1 MPLRDGVVS
10 SMKGNELM
18 QWNLLTTTL
27 TANAVFSGLSGLA
40 LTLGAVPMSEWLG
53 IPTWIGI
60 VVGLG
65 LVLFSV
71 QVAMTA
77 RNPEPHVVRMVIA
90 SDAAWVV
97 FAAVLIV
104 AFPDSMSKAG
114 SAALGIVT
122 VVVATFAV
130 LQWLGLRSAARIG
143 DRSAVNV

>member
-1 MPLRDGVVS
+1 MPVRDGVVS
-10 SMKGNELM
+10 SMKGTELM

-27 TANAVFSGLSGLA
+27 AANALFSGLSGAA

-53 IPTWIGI
+53 IPTWISV

-77 RNPEPHVVRMVIA
+77 RNPEPQAVRMVIA

-97 FAAVLIV
+97 IATVLNV
-104 AFPDSMSKAG
+104 AFPDSMSNDG
-114 SAALGIVT
+114 FAALAIVT
-122 VVVATFAV
+122 VGVATFAV
-130 LQWLGLRSAARIG
+130 LQWLGLRSATRIG
-143 DRSAVNV
+143 DRSAVRV